1 MLRLKYQ
8 KGRTINLGNFESE
21 RIDIGIE
28 CEFNNEY
35 EQFTRDEVFADLKSW
50 VESKLAEESNGKRQF
65 SSPD

>member
-28 CEFNNEY
+28 CDIDAYDNIFAA
-35 EQFTRDEVFADLKSW
+35 RDEVFPQLKAW
-50 VESKLAEESNGKRQF
+50 VESKLAEESKR
-65 SSPD
+65 